1 MASERHFSH
10 LLALTVIAV
19 LAGGLIFT
27 AAEVPVA
34 ECRFCGGTGL
44 ITLVLTRGDEWRT
57 QVPCDYCRGLGK
69 VGLIRRWEENWSTLT
84 FLPPR

>member
-1 MASERHFSH
+1 MASERIFPH
-10 LLALTVIAV
+10 LLALALIAV

-44 ITLVLTRGDEWRT
+44 ITLVRCRDEWRT
-57 QVPCDYCRGLGK
+57 QVPCDQCRGLGK
-69 VGLIRRWEENWSTLT
+69 VSLIRRWEENWSTLT